1 MEEEATSA
9 PAPEAGAESV
19 REEAAGDGAAEA
31 RLADAERRAAEAER
45 RAEDLLAQLQRMKAD
60 FDNYRRR
67 MTQEQ
72 ARWQEGAVARFVAEL
87 LPVIDNLERGLGSA
101 AGAAETDALRQ
112 GFELVVRQLHE
123 VLERHGVRPIEAVGT
138 PFDPERHEA
147 MARVEEG
154 DRAEDT
160 VVEEFRK
167 GYFYKGSV
175 LRPALVK
182 VAVGVNNRS

>member
-19 REEAAGDGAAEA
+19 REEAADRGAAE
-31 RLADAERRAAEAER
+31 LRAAEAELRAAEAGR
-45 RAEDLLAQLQRMKAD
+45 RAEDLLSQLQRMKAD

-72 ARWQEGAVARFVAEL
+72 ARWQDGAVARFVAEL
-87 LPVIDNLERGLGSA
+87 LPVVDNLERGLDSA
-101 AGAAETDALRQ
+101 AASGEGASLREGIALT
-112 GFELVVRQLHE
+112 LRQLHE

-167 GYFYKGSV
+167 GYLYKGSV

-182 VAVGVNNRS
+182 VAVGVNNRT

>member
-19 REEAAGDGAAEA
+19 REEAGGAAAEA
-31 RLADAERRAAEAER
+31 RLADAERRAEEAGR

-72 ARWQEGAVARFVAEL
+72 ARWQDGAVARFVAEL

-101 AGAAETDALRQ
+101 AGTAETDALRQ

-123 VLERHGVRPIEAVGT
+123 VLERHGVRPLEAVGV

-167 GYFYKGSV
+167 GYLYKGSV

-182 VAVGVNNRS
+182 VAVGTRNRT